1 MTGYNYTLGGRW
13 CDAAVIFFDAA
24 VTDWGEMLF

>member
-1 MTGYNYTLGGRW
+1 MTDTLGGRW